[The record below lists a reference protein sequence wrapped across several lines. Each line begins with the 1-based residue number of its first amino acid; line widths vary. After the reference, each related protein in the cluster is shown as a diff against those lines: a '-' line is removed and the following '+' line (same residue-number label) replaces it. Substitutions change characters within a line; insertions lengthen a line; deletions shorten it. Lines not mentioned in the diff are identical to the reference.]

1 MQPVLNSKERNI
13 AFLQFLVF
21 FLITVA
27 LIVGAIYYNFQTDNE
42 NNKILRARL
51 DKYESGIEKQ
61 KRFVALMGEAKVLLD
76 SLSKPRTNT
85 LLLDLML
92 EPKLKELSNLRQMD
106 TSLYGKL
113 DYAILESFFQL
124 RQGEKDMARLQE
136 QKEMAEQQTLQL
148 KEYLNNR
155 MPISDT
161 TINNTT
167 TQ

>member
-61 KRFVALMGEAKVLLD
+61 KRFVALMGETKVLLD